1 MSIKDQL
8 TAEQKAANRQAQKQ
22 LKNERKAQ
30 NPSYEI
36 IREAKEIWETLRLK
50 RNTKDER
57 KQLMERLM
65 KIIRGRVQEV
75 SFNLLS
81 LKIIFM

>member
-1 MSIKDQL
+1 MKGQL
-8 TAEQKAANRQAQKQ
+8 TPEQKAANRQAQKQ

-36 IREAKEIWETLRLK
+36 ISEAKEIWETLRLK

-75 SFNLLS
+75 LIYFYYY
-81 LKIIFM
+81 